1 MQVKKT
7 FRSLFGAA
15 VLSCLAAGAAAQTS
29 SINAFSPYT
38 MYGIGELSTP
48 GTLSM
53 RSMGGVGVAVRNPG
67 VANMLNPAAF
77 SAAPRKTFLFSFG
90 IEGQNYYNSQSV
102 DNTSKKSAYNTFNFH
117 DIAFQIPIA
126 KKVGLGFS
134 LAPYSSVGYR
144 TQYYRE
150 YRPNDPVWGN
160 IGPMQYTYQ
169 GEGDLSEVKLGV
181 GWEPFKN
188 FSVGIAAQY
197 YWGRIDR
204 TYVAV
209 PAAVVGDGNFNSI
222 VGTGS
227 YSISQFKGQ
236 VGLQWNAI
244 FSPRRAL
251 TFGATFDFGG
261 DLRPRSEERIY
272 TSDSSSTPVKGDT
285 TNLKLVLPRQLA
297 VGAYYQTS
305 RWAVGLDYVYQNWGG
320 RNKGIARTA
329 VANSGSFDI
338 AYADTH
344 TVKFGIEFPPSRY
357 DARNFFKRWS
367 YRAGLRYGNY
377 NQTFGGHGLDQYA
390 VTLGFGIP
398 VRFFG
403 TSAIDVGVEYG
414 SRGFNVSRQ
423 TGLIRQRYFK
433 FAVGFSL
440 FAGSENGEYWFVRP
454 KYD

>member
-227 YSISQFKGQ
+227 YIS
-236 VGLQWNAI
+236 
-244 FSPRRAL
+244 
-251 TFGATFDFGG
+251 D
-261 DLRPRSEERIY
+261 
-272 TSDSSSTPVKGDT
+272 
-285 TNLKLVLPRQLA
+285 
-297 VGAYYQTS
+297 
-305 RWAVGLDYVYQNWGG
+305 
-320 RNKGIARTA
+320 
-329 VANSGSFDI
+329 
-338 AYADTH
+338 
-344 TVKFGIEFPPSRY
+344 
-357 DARNFFKRWS
+357 
-367 YRAGLRYGNY
+367 
-377 NQTFGGHGLDQYA
+377 
-390 VTLGFGIP
+390 
-398 VRFFG
+398 
-403 TSAIDVGVEYG
+403 
-414 SRGFNVSRQ
+414 
-423 TGLIRQRYFK
+423 
-433 FAVGFSL
+433 
-440 FAGSENGEYWFVRP
+440 
-454 KYD
+454 

>member
-48 GTLSM
+48 DAFDAFDG
-53 RSMGGVGVAVRNPG
+53 RRGGRRAQSG

-169 GEGDLSEVKLGV
+169 GEGDLSEVKLGSA
-181 GWEPFKN
+181 G
-188 FSVGIAAQY
+188 SRS
-197 YWGRIDR
+197 RIFPSASPPSIIGAES
-204 TYVAV
+204 TV
-209 PAAVVGDGNFNSI
+209 P
-222 VGTGS
+222 T
-227 YSISQFKGQ
+227 
-236 VGLQWNAI
+236 
-244 FSPRRAL
+244 SP
-251 TFGATFDFGG
+251 
-261 DLRPRSEERIY
+261 
-272 TSDSSSTPVKGDT
+272 
-285 TNLKLVLPRQLA
+285 
-297 VGAYYQTS
+297 
-305 RWAVGLDYVYQNWGG
+305 
-320 RNKGIARTA
+320 
-329 VANSGSFDI
+329 
-338 AYADTH
+338 
-344 TVKFGIEFPPSRY
+344 FPP
-357 DARNFFKRWS
+357 
-367 YRAGLRYGNY
+367 
-377 NQTFGGHGLDQYA
+377 
-390 VTLGFGIP
+390 P
-398 VRFFG
+398 
-403 TSAIDVGVEYG
+403 
-414 SRGFNVSRQ
+414 
-423 TGLIRQRYFK
+423 
-433 FAVGFSL
+433 
-440 FAGSENGEYWFVRP
+440 
-454 KYD
+454 

>member
-1 MQVKKT
+1 M
-7 FRSLFGAA
+7 
-15 VLSCLAAGAAAQTS
+15 
-29 SINAFSPYT
+29 
-38 MYGIGELSTP
+38 
-48 GTLSM
+48 
-53 RSMGGVGVAVRNPG
+53 
-67 VANMLNPAAF
+67 
-77 SAAPRKTFLFSFG
+77 
-90 IEGQNYYNSQSV
+90 
-102 DNTSKKSAYNTFNFH
+102 
-117 DIAFQIPIA
+117 
-126 KKVGLGFS
+126 GFS

-329 VANSGSFDI
+329 VANSG
-338 AYADTH
+338 
-344 TVKFGIEFPPSRY
+344 KL
-357 DARNFFKRWS
+357 N
-367 YRAGLRYGNY
+367 
-377 NQTFGGHGLDQYA
+377 
-390 VTLGFGIP
+390 
-398 VRFFG
+398 
-403 TSAIDVGVEYG
+403 
-414 SRGFNVSRQ
+414 
-423 TGLIRQRYFK
+423 
-433 FAVGFSL
+433 
-440 FAGSENGEYWFVRP
+440 
-454 KYD
+454 